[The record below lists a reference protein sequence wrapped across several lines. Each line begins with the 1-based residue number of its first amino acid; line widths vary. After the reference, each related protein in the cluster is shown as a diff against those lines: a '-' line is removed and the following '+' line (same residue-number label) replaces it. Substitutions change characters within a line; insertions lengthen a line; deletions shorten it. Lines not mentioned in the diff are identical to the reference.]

1 MLCRIPRCHSPG
13 DGDILGH
20 SQNVWLDKQQERCN
34 AVVVAAECEIS
45 DGLTSGRMITDC
57 LIRIIEYL
65 RENHYI

>member
-13 DGDILGH
+13 DDDILGH
-20 SQNVWLDKQQERCN
+20 SQNVWLDKQQECSKS
-34 AVVVAAECEIS
+34 VVAAVECGIS
-45 DGLTSGRMITDC
+45 GDLTSGRMITDC